1 MTPILEQL
9 QSDLHR
15 EIPITRHMG
24 ITLVDYDD
32 RRLTIS
38 APLDKNINH
47 RDTAFGGSLNTL
59 ATLAGWCLLNLIT
72 HSLEKQL
79 KIVVQDSTIRYIKP
93 VMADFEATCRKPDR
107 DELDRFLKTLRRK
120 GRARIGLRSEI
131 SENGE
136 PVVVFVGRYVV
147 YII

>member
-9 QSDLHR
+9 QIDLHR

-79 KIVVQDSTIRYIKP
+79 KIVDKH
-93 VMADFEATCRKPDR
+93 
-107 DELDRFLKTLRRK
+107 
-120 GRARIGLRSEI
+120 
-131 SENGE
+131 
-136 PVVVFVGRYVV
+136 
-147 YII
+147 